1 MGCLRAICACTHILS
16 NKILSLLLLL
26 FHQISGSSTRSEEEV
41 SVFRVP
47 LRGLG
52 MPIDDLFCAQS
63 RTLDSRP
70 TCPVSAWDTQT
81 CRTLHVSCMVAPLS
95 SAVVYRRSYFLQFF
109 PEKVERHRAPSC
121 GTHHFRVTL
130 PCGAEAN
137 CVAPRAVHQFAKGVA
152 NRLPKRSFCGWVG
165 VLGQ

>member
-52 MPIDDLFCAQS
+52 MPIDDLFLHRVAHSIHVRLAQYPPGILRLVGHCMS
-63 RTLDSRP
+63 F
-70 TCPVSAWDTQT
+70 AWW
-81 CRTLHVSCMVAPLS
+81 R
-95 SAVVYRRSYFLQFF
+95 
-109 PEKVERHRAPSC
+109 
-121 GTHHFRVTL
+121 HFRLQLFTDVHIFSSSFRRRWNGTEL
-130 PCGAEAN
+130 Q
-137 CVAPRAVHQFAKGVA
+137 VAARIIFALLCRAVRKQIAS
-152 NRLPKRSFCGWVG
+152 RREQYIKRGGEPPTQEEFLWVGVG